1 MRWVDTFSL
10 VMRTSITTLW
20 EKVQDPERMLHQL
33 IVDMEEE
40 LESVRASVAAAI
52 ADEVQLG
59 KKVEQTRQDVNSWVD
74 RATSALGRGDEQGA
88 HAALEQKL
96 LAEERLTHLEKEYQK
111 QKEQTAKLQRSV
123 RDLDDKIRQARQ
135 KRTLLLARLARAD
148 STSRINQAL
157 DRTAR
162 QSAFN
167 EFNRLEQRVE
177 RAEAMSEA
185 YDRLDDRDPQ
195 AEELERKFDE
205 SERKERLKREFEEL
219 KSRVSSQEEK

>member
-33 IVDMEEE
+33 ITDMEEE

-52 ADEVQLG
+52 ADEIQLG
-59 KKVEQTRQDVNSWVD
+59 KKVEQAREDASAWMTR
-74 RATSALGRGDEQGA
+74 AGSALERGDEQGSQ
-88 HAALEQKL
+88 AALEQKL
-96 LAEERLTHLEKEYQK
+96 LAEERLAHLEKEYQK

-123 RDLDDKIRQARQ
+123 RELDDKIRQARQ

-148 STSRINQAL
+148 STTRITRAL
-157 DRTAR
+157 DKTAQ
-162 QSAFN
+162 QSAFS
-167 EFNRLEQRVE
+167 EFSRLEQRVE

-185 YDRLDDRDPQ
+185 YDRLEDRDPA
-195 AEELERKFDE
+195 AEELQRKFEE
-205 SERKERLKREFEEL
+205 SERKERLKREFEQL
-219 KSRVSSQEEK
+219 KARVKPQEAS